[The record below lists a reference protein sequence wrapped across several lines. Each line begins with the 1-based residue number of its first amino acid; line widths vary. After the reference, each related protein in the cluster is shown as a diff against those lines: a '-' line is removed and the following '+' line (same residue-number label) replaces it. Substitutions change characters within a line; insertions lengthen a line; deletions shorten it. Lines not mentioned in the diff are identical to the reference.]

1 MFIYI
6 FFWTQTIFLGYLFSF
21 VTFIHKK
28 YTKTENRLFTVLDCS
43 LPILSVLQFP
53 KLTEKIC
60 RGCRLSTV
68 DTSQTVFSKCRLC
81 RKRRNYLL
89 WYMSPFTNVENAIVN
104 NIRNNTW
111 SPRGKGKME
120 YSTKFVQGNDVKY
133 FIRLF
138 FEHSFE
144 KLTFNSKKLNTSKIC
159 KSKHRTG
166 RDYGVNN
173 KT

>member
-1 MFIYI
+1 M
-6 FFWTQTIFLGYLFSF
+6 L
-21 VTFIHKK
+21 
-28 YTKTENRLFTVLDCS
+28 
-43 LPILSVLQFP
+43 
-53 KLTEKIC
+53 
-60 RGCRLSTV
+60 TV
-68 DTSQTVFSKCRLC
+68 DTSQTVFSKCHLC

-89 WYMSPFTNVENAIVN
+89 WYMSPFKNGENAIVN
-104 NIRNNTW
+104 NIQDNTW

-159 KSKHRTG
+159 KSKHRTR

-173 KT
+173 KTLNANRYQFIANQESAEKNPKYGFYSSLVIWFTLICFYTKSDNLIYQ